1 MVNDWLKG
9 IEDDNNLNSNYFLP
23 IAENDQNVNDLGSL
37 FTNNKD
43 LKINSAMTLEGKP
56 IFYYDK
62 QINLDKVWMIVD
74 NLRNFISTDVILQS
88 EIKSLIL
95 TRDPDIN
102 NLQKDKFIA
111 ILSKQIAARGGLEYE
126 PENMGNALDF
136 IFDEIVGISVLGD
149 LWRDSEVTEIM
160 VDAWDKI
167 TIEYAG
173 KLQDTKITFRSK
185 DHANDVARALA
196 LRVSDR
202 SVSQKFPLVTAELPQ
217 ARVTFCY
224 GSVVKSGLSI
234 TIRKFRPLLNLNEI
248 LNRGSLNDEMLDFL
262 KEAVLSR
269 ATILVSGGTGT
280 GKTTIIN
287 LLSSFIPDSERVI
300 TIEDAFELQLSN
312 AHVVSLQT
320 KESSSA
326 DDTVSVSL
334 SDLLRNSLRMRPD
347 RIIVG
352 EIREGE
358 GAITMLAAS
367 NTGHDGTMT
376 TIHANSPSMAVNER
390 LPDLVRYVRD
400 TPDEVVKRSVAS
412 AFDLVIQIT
421 RNAKGFRYI
430 SDISIIDDIEI
441 EKNGRIVLKKIFST
455 EEKNNKIIFKN
466 INKVKKA
473 SKLGLKIS
481 SSIGDNSRWLDD

>member
-1 MVNDWLKG
+1 MTNDWLKG
-9 IEDDNNLNSNYFLP
+9 VEDEQNFINNEIAPIIGSNDNLT
-23 IAENDQNVNDLGSL
+23 DLGSI
-37 FTNNKD
+37 FSNNKD
-43 LKINSAMTLEGKP
+43 IKINSAMTLEGKP
-56 IFYYDK
+56 VFYYEK
-62 QINLDKVWMIVD
+62 QINYDKVWLIVD
-74 NLRNFISTDVILQS
+74 NLRNFISTDVILQN

-95 TRDPDIN
+95 TRDPEVN
-102 NLQKDKFIA
+102 KFQKDKFIA

-149 LWRDSEVTEIM
+149 LWRDPEITEIM
-160 VDAWDKI
+160 VDSWDKI

-234 TIRKFRPLLNLNEI
+234 TIRKFRPLLNLSEI
-248 LNRGSLNDEMLDFL
+248 LSKGSLDDDMLDFL
-262 KEAVLSR
+262 KEAVVSR

-287 LLSSFIPDSERVI
+287 LLSSFIPDAERVI

-326 DDTVSVSL
+326 DDTVSVTL

-376 TIHANSPSMAVNER
+376 TIHANSPTMAVNER

-412 AFDLVIQIT
+412 AFDLVIQIN
-421 RNAKGFRYI
+421 RNSKGFRYI
-430 SDISIIDDIEI
+430 SDISIIDEVDI
-441 EKNGRIVLKKIFST
+441 EKNGRIVLKKLFTT
-455 EEKNNKIIFKN
+455 EEISNKIIFKN
-466 INKVKKA
+466 INKVKKS
-473 SKLGLKIS
+473 SKLGLKIN
-481 SSIGDNSRWLDD
+481 SSIGDKSRWLID